1 MESCLKRIFTFAL
14 CFSFFLLP
22 LFSAENTAYLSPY
35 PQNFT
40 QHTLSA
46 LAEIS
51 LITFDSG
58 DSLFRAFGHSS
69 IRVSDPVKNIDKLF
83 TFGAIEN
90 IDSPSEQLSLLYKR
104 KKCKAGAARF
114 LDVLKYDN
122 EKQNRLVI
130 EQKLNISREDKE
142 KIYSY
147 LLWKTQELNV
157 IDDYDLTKNNCATT
171 SRDVIKLA
179 WSTALSENRFLYDSA
194 APLSYRSL
202 IVSKLSSR
210 PWAALAAD
218 FFLGSAADRH
228 ATIYDITFM
237 PDILRSVVSVAKIK
251 SNGETLPLIKSTSVI
266 YTPIEKKSKLSAS
279 PRTPELVFMLLA
291 ALAMCMTLLQPS
303 LYLLSLKNEKAITAQ
318 RIAKSLMQSFDILF
332 FFLTGL
338 LGLFCL
344 LLSIFGKSKITAGN
358 INFIWL
364 LPTNI
369 IFAFSCYKEK
379 NRAIISGYFLALAYL
394 SLFTF
399 IFREKFIQHINPAF
413 SSIMLITISRSLF
426 QALSRPLKAML
437 QATALSRNT
446 SAQNRLY
453 TTGQKPLRSPLQNP

>member
-1 MESCLKRIFTFAL
+1 
-14 CFSFFLLP
+14 
-22 LFSAENTAYLSPY
+22 
-35 PQNFT
+35 
-40 QHTLSA
+40 
-46 LAEIS
+46 
-51 LITFDSG
+51 
-58 DSLFRAFGHSS
+58 
-69 IRVSDPVKNIDKLF
+69 
-83 TFGAIEN
+83 
-90 IDSPSEQLSLLYKR
+90 
-104 KKCKAGAARF
+104 
-114 LDVLKYDN
+114 
-122 EKQNRLVI
+122 
-130 EQKLNISREDKE
+130 
-142 KIYSY
+142 
-147 LLWKTQELNV
+147 
-157 IDDYDLTKNNCATT
+157 
-171 SRDVIKLA
+171 
-179 WSTALSENRFLYDSA
+179 
-194 APLSYRSL
+194 
-202 IVSKLSSR
+202 
-210 PWAALAAD
+210 
-218 FFLGSAADRH
+218 
-228 ATIYDITFM
+228 M

-266 YTPIEKKSKLSAS
+266 YTPIEKKSKLSTS

-291 ALAMCMTLLQPS
+291 AFAMCMTLLQPS

-338 LGLFCL
+338 LGLLCL

-358 INFIWL
+358 LNFMWL

-453 TTGQKPLRSPLQNP
+453 TTGQQPMRSPLQNQYRRQSAARYCRQKRSDCQACSERQTSPVPRLVPPQALRRPKWHTLPSY